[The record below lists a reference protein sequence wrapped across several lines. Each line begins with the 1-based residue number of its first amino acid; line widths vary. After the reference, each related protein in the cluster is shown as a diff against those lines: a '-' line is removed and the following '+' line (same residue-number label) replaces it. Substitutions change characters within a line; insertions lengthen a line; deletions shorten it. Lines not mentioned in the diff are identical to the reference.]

1 MRYKELVIE
10 MRSDRSDIG
19 KFCIECVYRGNILAL
34 LRSKR
39 VLKYERCSQYL
50 VSKWLTIL
58 FSCTLSLA
66 QRYEVGVINQ
76 GDTC

>member
-1 MRYKELVIE
+1 MTE
-10 MRSDRSDIG
+10 MNSDMNDIR

-34 LRSKR
+34 LRYKR
-39 VLKYERCSQYL
+39 VLKYERCSLYL

-58 FSCTLSLA
+58 FSCTLFLA
-66 QRYEVGVINQ
+66 ERYKVGVINQ